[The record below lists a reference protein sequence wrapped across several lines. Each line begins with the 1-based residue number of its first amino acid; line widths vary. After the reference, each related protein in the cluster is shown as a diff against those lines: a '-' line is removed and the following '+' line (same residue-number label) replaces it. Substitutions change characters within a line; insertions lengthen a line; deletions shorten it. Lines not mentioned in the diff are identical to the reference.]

1 MTAGTRIAPCGSM
14 RQVLSFQ
21 ASYVTPDAHWGYG
34 FPIGGVAAF
43 DPDEGAPAGSV
54 SISPAACGRCLPA
67 ERFPPFFRSRGAL
80 AEAAGELP
88 SMSSMPEALA
98 EHHFLQEFGTN
109 LMAEPART
117 AVDGHDDVVK
127 RKLERFSVMASKI
140 SVTTW
145 TSR

>member
-1 MTAGTRIAPCGSM
+1 MKARRRGRFRYLLRRAD
-14 RQVLSFQ
+14 
-21 ASYVTPDAHWGYG
+21 DAYRPKG
-34 FPIGGVAAF
+34 FRP
-43 DPDEGAPAGSV
+43 S
-54 SISPAACGRCLPA
+54 
-67 ERFPPFFRSRGAL
+67 FRSRGAL